1 MAICLSPFTNYT
13 IRRMLHEHVESL
25 TDIKAHSLRVSETV
39 NLDQLLLK
47 LYPKKF
53 IATAKVHNLE
63 MLTVLYQ
70 KASANR
76 SANLQGQSE
85 LRRRIFHILGIRFG
99 VNETSTPPII
109 PETTELMFQFF
120 SKGKMRDGLCL
131 DGKMYGKVET
141 ATMPQRE
148 DLEEIS
154 LMFSEQKIPC
164 VITVTADHYS
174 LWILIRSPAY
184 MVYLKQGLLPVE
196 KALALHSELNRFK
209 QANLPSKKR

>member
-13 IRRMLHEHVESL
+13 IRRMLHEHIESL

-53 IATAKVHNLE
+53 VATSKVHNLE

-70 KASANR
+70 KASVNR
-76 SANLQGQSE
+76 SANLNAQSE

-120 SKGKMRDGLCL
+120 SKGEMRDGLCL
-131 DGKMYGKVET
+131 DGKMYGKVAT
-141 ATMPQRE
+141 AIMPQRDE
-148 DLEEIS
+148 LEEVS
-154 LMFSEQKIPC
+154 LMFSEQKISC
-164 VITVTADHYS
+164 LITVTADHYS
-174 LWILIRSPAY
+174 LWILLRSPAY
-184 MVYLKQGLLPVE
+184 MVYLKQGLVPVK
-196 KALALHSELNRFK
+196 KALALHSSLCRFK
-209 QANLPSKKR
+209 QAKLAA

>member
-25 TDIKAHSLRVSETV
+25 TDIKANSLRVSETV

-70 KASANR
+70 KASTNR
-76 SANLQGQSE
+76 SANLNAQSE

-99 VNETSTPPII
+99 VNGTSTPPII

-120 SKGKMRDGLCL
+120 SKGEMRDGLCL
-131 DGKMYGKVET
+131 DGKIYGKVET
-141 ATMPQRE
+141 AMMPERGE
-148 DLEEIS
+148 LEEIS

-174 LWILIRSPAY
+174 LWILLRSPAY
-184 MVYLKQGLLPVE
+184 MVYLKQGLVPVK
-196 KALALHSELNRFK
+196 KALALHSSLCRFK
-209 QANLPSKKR
+209 QAKVAA

>member
-25 TDIKAHSLRVSETV
+25 PDTQAHSLRVSETV
-39 NLDQLLLK
+39 NLDRLLLK

-53 IATAKVHNLE
+53 IATAKFHDLE

-76 SANLQGQSE
+76 SANLQGQVE

-99 VNETSTPPII
+99 VNETSMPPII
-109 PETTELMFQFF
+109 PETAERSFQFF
-120 SKGKMRDGLCL
+120 NNGEMRDGLYV
-131 DGKMYGKVET
+131 DGKMYGKVQT
-141 ATMPQRE
+141 ATIPQRQE
-148 DLEEIS
+148 LDEIA

-164 VITVTADHYS
+164 IITVTPDHYS
-174 LWILIRSPAY
+174 MWVLLRSPAY
-184 MVYLKQGLLPVE
+184 AVYLKQGIVPLK
-196 KALALHSELNRFK
+196 KALTLHSSLCRFK
-209 QANLPSKKR
+209 KVKLAA

>member
-1 MAICLSPFTNYT
+1 MSICLSPFTNYT

-25 TDIKAHSLRVSETV
+25 TDIQAQSLRVSETV
-39 NLDQLLLK
+39 NLDRLLLK

-53 IATAKVHNLE
+53 IATAKFHDLE

-76 SANLQGQSE
+76 SANLQGQVE

-99 VNETSTPPII
+99 VNETFMPPII
-109 PETTELMFQFF
+109 PETAESLFQFYNN
-120 SKGKMRDGLCL
+120 GEMRDGLCL

-141 ATMPQRE
+141 ATMPQRQE
-148 DLEEIS
+148 LDEIA
-154 LMFSEQKIPC
+154 LMFSEQKIHC

-174 LWILIRSPAY
+174 MWILLRSPAY
-184 MVYLKQGLLPVE
+184 AVYLKQGLVPVK
-196 KALALHSELNRFK
+196 KALALHSSLARFK
-209 QANLPSKKR
+209 KLKVAA

>member
-13 IRRMLHEHVESL
+13 IRRMLHEHVESQ
-25 TDIKAHSLRVSETV
+25 TDIQANSLKVSETV

-53 IATAKVHNLE
+53 VAIAKVHNLE

-109 PETTELMFQFF
+109 PETTELIFQFF
-120 SKGKMRDGLCL
+120 SKGEMRDGLSL
-131 DGKMYGKVET
+131 DGKIYGKVET
-141 ATMPQRE
+141 SMMPERE
-148 DLEEIS
+148 ELEEIS

-174 LWILIRSPAY
+174 LWILLRSPAY
-184 MVYLKQGLLPVE
+184 MAYLKQGLVPVK
-196 KALALHSELNRFK
+196 KALALHSSLCRFK
-209 QANLPSKKR
+209 QAKLAA